1 MAIAVTSTKNALCA
15 AYAATA
21 TTVYVSVHTGDPGP
35 TGLAEASGGAPAYVR
50 VATTWGAPANGQI
63 TGSQVT
69 VNLPAG
75 TYTHA
80 GLWSAATGG
89 TFIDKVA
96 IAPTTLGAQG
106 TLLITPTFAVS

>member
-1 MAIAVTSTKNALCA
+1 MAIAVTSTKNVLCA
-15 AYAATA
+15 AYAGIAP
-21 TTVYVSVHTGDPGP
+21 TVYVSVHSTDPGV
-35 TGLAEASGGAPAYVR
+35 TGANEASGGSPAYAR
-50 VATTWGAPANGQI
+50 VATTWAAPANGQI

-69 VNLPAG
+69 INLPAG
-75 TYTHA
+75 TYAYA

-106 TLLITPTFAVS
+106 TLLITPTFSMS

>member
-1 MAIAVTSTKNALCA
+1 M
-15 AYAATA
+15 
-21 TTVYVSVHTGDPGP
+21 YVSVHTSDPGP
-35 TGLAEASGGAPAYVR
+35 TGLAEASGGAPAYAR
-50 VATTWGAPANGQI
+50 VATTWGAPANGQM

-80 GLWSAATGG
+80 GLWSAATAG

-96 IAPTTLGAQG
+96 ITEMKLSAQG